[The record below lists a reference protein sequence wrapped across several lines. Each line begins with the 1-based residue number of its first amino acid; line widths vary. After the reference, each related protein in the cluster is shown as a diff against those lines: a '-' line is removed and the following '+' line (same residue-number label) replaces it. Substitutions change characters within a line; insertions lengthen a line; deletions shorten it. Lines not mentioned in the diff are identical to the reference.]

1 MVVCV
6 DGVAKHRIVQSLV
19 YAVSVVTVIFESAG
33 MLVSVVM
40 VIVPFSK
47 GFVPCSCHC
56 IALLERVCSNVS
68 SSDCKSCALE
78 C

>member
-19 YAVSVVTVIFESAG
+19 YGVNVVRVIFESVG

-40 VIVPFSK
+40 VIVPFAK

-56 IALLERVCSNVS
+56 KALLGWVCSSVY
-68 SSDCKSCALE
+68 CIGCRSCVLE